1 MDSSYALRSQRT
13 GEQYTGSTYNW
24 SVAADDSLDF
34 DFTGQSTGSDVAITA
49 NIGDN
54 LVFNVNASYTTG
66 GGGGGSTP
74 QTFNLVVT
82 ASGFSDYT
90 VSGSD
95 RTGNINGADPTVEFN
110 EGDTIN
116 FTVSA
121 AGHPFYLKTGPV
133 NGTAQQISSGVTN
146 QGTESGTVSW
156 TPGSGD
162 AGTYYYVC
170 EYHSGMIG
178 TIIINS
184 SGGGGGTTVTHPMW
198 IQTVPAPYN
207 PTQVVAGITNNG
219 SHNATILWN
228 TTTASP
234 GTYYYVS
241 ENAQAMTGTITLS
254 EPVGFAPSTQTSR
267 WVRLS
272 RTLNT
277 LAMVT
282 LTVAMV
288 VIALL
293 QNSLVV
299 HTLTS

>member
-1 MDSSYALRSQRT
+1 MNNIL
-13 GEQYTGSTYNW
+13 GSTYNW

-133 NGTAQQISSGVTN
+133 NGTASKFLLVLLIKVPN
-146 QGTESGTVSW
+146 LALY
-156 TPGSGD
+156 PGLLVLVMLVL
-162 AGTYYYVC
+162 TTMFVN
-170 EYHSGMIG
+170 
-178 TIIINS
+178 II
-184 SGGGGGTTVTHPMW
+184 
-198 IQTVPAPYN
+198 
-207 PTQVVAGITNNG
+207 VV
-219 SHNATILWN
+219 
-228 TTTASP
+228 
-234 GTYYYVS
+234 
-241 ENAQAMTGTITLS
+241 
-254 EPVGFAPSTQTSR
+254 
-267 WVRLS
+267 
-272 RTLNT
+272 
-277 LAMVT
+277 
-282 LTVAMV
+282 
-288 VIALL
+288 
-293 QNSLVV
+293 
-299 HTLTS
+299 